1 MSEQTQGN
9 KSLFNMVVAI
19 VLTVLL
25 VGVLVV
31 PIINTATQTTTTTYI
46 DIEGAGWLKLG
57 YNSGKDFDFE
67 ITNENSNISIG
78 DQTGLMG
85 DNIFYADSKNV
96 IFADSGKNAIFL
108 IDTESSSVH
117 KFSGTVSVENTGGT
131 LSISDGTETIVS
143 SSSPTWAYVPD
154 ANGEYGFFANGGL
167 NLEEDKPKV
176 AVGSYAGVYA
186 YNNTV
191 VAPNDLGSLGLTM
204 SGDYA
209 TGDVTWEVGTE
220 ETLPTDSQPSMAVMS
235 SGYAEIPV
243 MGANPSGTQ
252 VGDLYYTFSGHKATV
267 VGHSSSI
274 DWASFTSIPDKVTSG
289 GKTYAITS
297 IGSNAFRNCTNLALT
312 SLPSGLTSISSSAFS
327 GCTNLALTSLPSGI
341 TFIGTYAFGGCT
353 NLALTS
359 LPSGITSIKE
369 GAFGGC
375 TNLALTSLPDGVTSI
390 DNSAFG
396 GCTNLALTS
405 LPSGITSI
413 GSNAFESCTNL
424 ALTSLPDGVTSIG
437 NLTFIGCTNLALTSL
452 PDGVTSIGDYAFRN
466 CTNLALTSLPSGIT
480 SIGEYAFQNCTNLA
494 LTELPTGVTSIG
506 SSAFQGCT
514 SLTTLSIL
522 GSPTIGNNAFQDC
535 TNLKTIYNYGTT
547 PITTTSYGLNADSV
561 LNMVGGLEYTFD
573 STTSTATVTGYAPS
587 IDWTTFT
594 SIPNTVIYG
603 GTTYT
608 VTGIGTEAFKNCT
621 NLALTSLPSGLT
633 SIEQSAFQGCTNLK
647 TMIILSSPTIQ
658 NNAFQNTGIKEILNL
673 GETEITT
680 TSYGLNADSV
690 RSDIPAI
697 GYIAPVSIPTTI
709 MEPDGSIT
717 STLMQ
722 FFPVMLVL
730 VLIVL
735 VGTAIMIPK
744 AGLGRYIDR

>member
-312 SLPSGLTSISSSAFS
+312 SLPSG
-327 GCTNLALTSLPSGI
+327 
-341 TFIGTYAFGGCT
+341 
-353 NLALTS
+353 
-359 LPSGITSIKE
+359 
-369 GAFGGC
+369 
-375 TNLALTSLPDGVTSI
+375 
-390 DNSAFG
+390 
-396 GCTNLALTS
+396 
-405 LPSGITSI
+405 
-413 GSNAFESCTNL
+413 
-424 ALTSLPDGVTSIG
+424 
-437 NLTFIGCTNLALTSL
+437 
-452 PDGVTSIGDYAFRN
+452 
-466 CTNLALTSLPSGIT
+466 IT

>member
-1 MSEQTQGN
+1 M
-9 KSLFNMVVAI
+9 
-19 VLTVLL
+19 
-25 VGVLVV
+25 
-31 PIINTATQTTTTTYI
+31 PIINAATQTTTTTSI
-46 DIEGAGWLKLG
+46 DVEGAGWLKLG

-143 SSSPTWAYVPD
+143 SESPTWAYVPD

-209 TGDVTWEVGTE
+209 DGEVIWEVGTE
-220 ETLPTDSQPSMAVMS
+220 ETSPTDSQPSMAVMS

-243 MGANPSGTQ
+243 MGANPTKGTQ
-252 VGDLYYTFSGHKATV
+252 IGDLFYTFSGSNATV
-267 VGHSSSI
+267 VGYSSSI
-274 DWASFTSIPDKVTSG
+274 DWASFTSIPDKVTYG
-289 GKTYAITS
+289 GNTYTITS
-297 IGSNAFRNCTNLALT
+297 IGNSAFNTCANLTLTSLPDGVTSIGNDAFRNCIKLALTSLPDGVTSIGNSAFFSCSNLALTSLPDGVTSIGGGAFSGCKRLALTSLPDGVTSIGSSTFSNCTNLALTSLPSGVKSIGNSAFFKCTNLALTSLPDGVTSIEKDAFNNCTNLALTSLPSGVKNIGNSAFSRCTNLALT
-312 SLPSGLTSISSSAFS
+312 SLPSGLTSI
-327 GCTNLALTSLPSGI
+327 G
-341 TFIGTYAFGGCT
+341 
-353 NLALTS
+353 
-359 LPSGITSIKE
+359 
-369 GAFGGC
+369 
-375 TNLALTSLPDGVTSI
+375 
-390 DNSAFG
+390 DN
-396 GCTNLALTS
+396 
-405 LPSGITSI
+405 
-413 GSNAFESCTNL
+413 
-424 ALTSLPDGVTSIG
+424 
-437 NLTFIGCTNLALTSL
+437 
-452 PDGVTSIGDYAFRN
+452 
-466 CTNLALTSLPSGIT
+466 
-480 SIGEYAFQNCTNLA
+480 
-494 LTELPTGVTSIG
+494 
-506 SSAFQGCT
+506 AFQGCT
-514 SLTTLSIL
+514 SLTSLSIL

-547 PITTTSYGLNADSV
+547 PITTTSYGLNADRV
-561 LNMVGGLEYTFD
+561 LSMSMVGVLEYTFD

-633 SIEQSAFQGCTNLK
+633 SIEQSAFQGCTNLAL
-647 TMIILSSPTIQ
+647 TELPAGVTNIGSSAFFGCTDLHSIILIGSPTIGTD
-658 NNAFQNTGIKEILNL
+658 AFQNTGIKEVLNL

-680 TSYGLNADSV
+680 TSYGLTADSV

-722 FFPVMLVL
+722 FLPVMLVL